1 MTTPQQS
8 YARLAEFN
16 LERIQ
21 QSEAYQ
27 WARAFEAAFT
37 RGDFVEAARLAG
49 ERNLLIPTGEV
60 KHGPSS

>member
-27 WARAFEAAFT
+27 WARDFEAAFI
-37 RGDFVEAARLAG
+37 RGDYAEAARLAG
-49 ERNLLIPTGEV
+49 ERNLLIPTVEQE
-60 KHGPSS
+60 